1 MDRRLAIY
9 ADHLIPRALVE
20 RLGKVLGCCV
30 LVVLH
35 DQEGHPLLLTTQRGD
50 QHVMMGLPTLIMRDA
65 QAVGLHSVERVEVGS
80 PTRSCPLENS
90 TILPKT
96 GVFPKSLTKSLQEDI
111 VYLAG

>member
-1 MDRRLAIY
+1 MTPSQKRWHCGLLTCGNHACASKAILFPSSTIDGHRNAVY

-35 DQEGHPLLLTTQRGD
+35 DQEGHPLLL
-50 QHVMMGLPTLIMRDA
+50 M
-65 QAVGLHSVERVEVGS
+65 
-80 PTRSCPLENS
+80 ENS
-90 TILPKT
+90 TILLQT
-96 GVFPKSLTKSLQEDI
+96 GVFPKILTHSLQENI